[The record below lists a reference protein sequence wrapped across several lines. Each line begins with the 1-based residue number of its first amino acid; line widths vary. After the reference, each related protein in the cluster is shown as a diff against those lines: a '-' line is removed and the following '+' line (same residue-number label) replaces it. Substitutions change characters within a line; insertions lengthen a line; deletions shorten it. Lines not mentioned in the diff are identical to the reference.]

1 MTDKTLEVKKLT
13 KYYGAVRAIDNISF
27 SVEKGKVL
35 GFLGPNGAGKST
47 TLKII
52 SGLIPATSGE
62 AFVCGFSVA
71 RDPMEVKKRIGY
83 MPENNPLAEELKV
96 VEYLR
101 YRANLKGV
109 PYREVK
115 NRVNEVLEICDLH
128 HKAHNRVIGT
138 LSKGF
143 RQRVGIAD
151 VILAK
156 PEVVIMDEPTIGLD
170 PHQVHSIRKL
180 LDQLKG
186 EHTIIISSHIL
197 PEIEASCNQI
207 IIINHGHVV
216 AAGDTQDL
224 RREFLPY
231 AYYELEVCCEMAEF
245 ARELE
250 QAFPHFTIEESSH
263 GNETSFRNILLQTKE
278 DKDQGESLIRWIHE
292 KSKWTLRS
300 LTRKQ
305 PSLENVFM
313 AATKRSWEERMGP
326 IWHEKNHEAR
336 THPVSESATT
346 QDTSTE

>member
-1 MTDKTLEVKKLT
+1 MIDKTLEVKKLT
-13 KYYGAVRAIDNISF
+13 KYYGGVRAIDNVSF

-62 AFVCGFSVA
+62 AYVCGFSVA
-71 RDPMEVKKRIGY
+71 REPMEVKKHIGY
-83 MPENNPLAEELKV
+83 MPENNPLTEELKV

-115 NRVNEVLEICDLH
+115 KRVDEVLEICDLH

-170 PHQVHSIRKL
+170 PHQVQSIRKL

-216 AAGDTQDL
+216 AAGETQEL

-231 AYYELEVCCEMAEF
+231 SFYELELRCEMADF
-245 ARELE
+245 ARELGKT
-250 QAFPHFTIEESSH
+250 FPQFSIEESSH
-263 GNETSFRNILLQTKE
+263 ATEADFRNILLQTKV
-278 DKDQGESLIRWIHE
+278 DGDQGEKLIHWIHQ
-292 KSKWTLRS
+292 KPNWVLRS

-305 PSLENVFM
+305 PSLEHVFM

-326 IWHEKNHEAR
+326 IWHEKHHHERSQQSHDA
-336 THPVSESATT
+336 ESAL
-346 QDTSTE
+346 